1 MTYRLNYLI
10 FALACAAGI
19 CMRTVMLL
27 FTIEEKSGFIISEYA
42 VWAIVFLVF
51 LVLAAAIIFCFSLIE
66 KPKNNGICEKQSV
79 LFPISCVAV
88 SVSIIYETFFSGI
101 MSGAVLYQTLI
112 HSILAI
118 ISAVALLLIAYCGFM
133 KLTFPPIISVLPI
146 FFWIMRL
153 VIIFSSF
160 STISVISHTIIE
172 TAAMCLTLITFII
185 YAKIESGY
193 LEKERHLLAFATV
206 LVNAYVCLISS
217 VPRII
222 CDIASF
228 EQAVHLHPVPSLTSL
243 SAAFFSIIISARLT
257 KAEK

>member
-1 MTYRLNYLI
+1 MTYKLNYLI
-10 FALACAAGI
+10 FALACATGI
-19 CMRTVMLL
+19 CMRIVMLL

-66 KPKNNGICEKQSV
+66 KPKGISSCMDQGI

-88 SVSIIYETFFSGI
+88 TVSIIYETFFSGI

-133 KLTFPPIISVLPI
+133 KLTFPPIISVVPI

-153 VIIFSSF
+153 IIIFSSF
-160 STISVISHTIIE
+160 STISVISDTIIE

-193 LEKERHLLAFATV
+193 LKKERHLLAFATV
-206 LVNAYVCLISS
+206 IVNAYVCLISS
-217 VPRII
+217 VPHII

-228 EQAVHLHPVPSLTSL
+228 EQAVHLHPIPAATSL
-243 SAAFFSIIISARLT
+243 CVAVFSIAVSIKIA
-257 KAEK
+257 KE

>member
-1 MTYRLNYLI
+1 MTYKLNYLI
-10 FALACAAGI
+10 FALACATGI
-19 CMRTVMLL
+19 CMRIVMLL

-66 KPKNNGICEKQSV
+66 KPKGISSCMDQGI

-88 SVSIIYETFFSGI
+88 TVSIIYETFFSGI

-133 KLTFPPIISVLPI
+133 KLTFPPIISVVPI

-153 VIIFSSF
+153 I
-160 STISVISHTIIE
+160 
-172 TAAMCLTLITFII
+172 ITFII

-193 LEKERHLLAFATV
+193 LKKERHLLAFATV
-206 LVNAYVCLISS
+206 IVNAYVCLISS
-217 VPRII
+217 VPHII

-228 EQAVHLHPVPSLTSL
+228 EQAVHLHPIPAATSL
-243 SAAFFSIIISARLT
+243 CVAVFSIAVSIKIA
-257 KAEK
+257 KE